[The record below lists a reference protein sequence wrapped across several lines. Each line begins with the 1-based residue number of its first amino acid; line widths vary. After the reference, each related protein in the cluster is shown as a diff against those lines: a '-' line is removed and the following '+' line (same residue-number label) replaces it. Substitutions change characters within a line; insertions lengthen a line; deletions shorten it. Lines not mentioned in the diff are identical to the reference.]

1 MPDEAVG
8 ACSRSAPAGTIKPVP
23 RSSDAAARRA
33 TVSDPDVALLSSPT
47 SRRAGRERATI
58 ASALAAAPASLCLC
72 HGCGRA
78 ESPARTTALASG
90 DRQRRPVSRGG
101 ATYLRSSR
109 SERRRERVRRRSSGP
124 AVRGVASRKRARRRS
139 PVTGSGC
146 GSTRAVLSPS
156 SAQGVGDRCGDS
168 RGVPALPTSPSEGLR
183 PIRRRPSGPSSGVDA
198 GPVGGL
204 AQSRNTSFGSRNLQE
219 RDGSRDRRLRASGLI
234 APRRSPVRVR
244 LASSGSCW
252 KAAASAAQLTVF
264 SPRLTALGQVLV
276 KLPT

>member
-47 SRRAGRERATI
+47 SRRAGRERATT

-72 HGCGRA
+72 HGCSRA

-109 SERRRERVRRRSSGP
+109 SERRRERVRRRSSGA

-156 SAQGVGDRCGDS
+156 SGQGVGDRCGDS
-168 RGVPALPTSPSEGLR
+168 RGVPALPTSPSAGLR
-183 PIRRRPSGPSSGVDA
+183 PIRRRPSGPSSD
-198 GPVGGL
+198 
-204 AQSRNTSFGSRNLQE
+204 
-219 RDGSRDRRLRASGLI
+219 RASMLG
-234 APRRSPVRVR
+234 RSGDSLNQQSQLLERGPSARSSRTASTARQPGRGRKVRVVRGSIRDDLAR
-244 LASSGSCW
+244 LA
-252 KAAASAAQLTVF
+252 
-264 SPRLTALGQVLV
+264 
-276 KLPT
+276 